1 MMIMNSTKD
10 DRITLKRRGGDDG
23 YKNFSIRIKAE
34 TVNQLDKLSQ
44 ASNISR
50 NELIGILLDFAI
62 PRCDIE

>member
-1 MMIMNSTKD
+1 MMIMDSSKD

-23 YKNFSIRIKAE
+23 YRNFSIRIKAE